1 MRAATSS
8 NAPLSRQRNDGG
20 AKSMSR
26 RPVRGMVKWMLAG
39 FAGGLLLFGGYH
51 MLFHEPEPDI
61 HAHESE
67 GSEL

>member
-1 MRAATSS
+1 
-8 NAPLSRQRNDGG
+8 
-20 AKSMSR
+20 MSG
-26 RPVRGMVKWMLAG
+26 RPVRGMIKWMLVG

-61 HAHESE
+61 HAHESV